1 MKTRTFKLALFISA
15 LLFSFACKKPF
26 EHDAISDSA
35 TLLVVEGTINQ
46 GGQTSIMLSRTLKL
60 ADKSVLQ
67 MEKGA
72 KVQVEGSNNSI
83 LALTESAAGVYT
95 LPNTTFNATLQYRLR
110 IKTIAGK
117 EYLSDLMSVRTT
129 PAIDSLNWRRE
140 RDGVGLYV
148 DAHDS
153 NNNTKYYQ
161 WDYVETWEQRSVGY
175 SDYVYYTVNSSI
187 GTRDYAEI
195 LKMLTCWKNEAST
208 NILISSTTKLSS
220 DVVDDFQLALIP
232 NRSEKLGVRYS
243 ILVKQYA
250 IGKEA
255 YDYLTLMKR
264 NSEQLGSIFDNQ
276 PTDIIGNIKCISNP
290 DERVIGFLN
299 ISQIIEKRIFINNSQ
314 LPSWNFILGCEPI
327 VVKNHTDSL
336 RNAFSSGANL
346 IVTSNIGLDGRIQ
359 SYDANSSLCLDCRT
373 RGGSNVK
380 PIFW

>member
-1 MKTRTFKLALFISA
+1 MKTRVFKLILCISV
-15 LLFSFACKKPF
+15 LLFSLSCKKPF

-46 GGQTSIMLSRTLKL
+46 GGLTNIMLSRTLKL
-60 ADKSVLQ
+60 SDKSVVQ

-95 LPNTTFNATLQYRLR
+95 LPATTFNATLQYRLR

-140 RDGVGLYV
+140 RDGVGLYI

-161 WDYVETWEQRSVGY
+161 WDYLETWEQHSVEF
-175 SDYVYYTVNSSI
+175 SDYVYKDARVQS
-187 GTRDYAEI
+187 RDPLES
-195 LKMLTCWKNEAST
+195 LKIFTCWKNEAST
-208 NILISSTTKLSS
+208 NILISSTAKLSS

-232 NRSEKLGVRYS
+232 NRSERLGIRYS

-255 YDYLTLMKR
+255 FDYLTLMKR
-264 NSEQLGSIFDNQ
+264 NSEQQGSLFDNQ
-276 PTDIIGNIKCISNP
+276 PSDIVGNIKCISNP
-290 DERVIGFLN
+290 NERVIGFVN
-299 ISQIIEKRIFINNSQ
+299 ISQIIEKRIFIGNNQ
-314 LPSWNFILGCEPI
+314 VPAWNFDLTCGAI
-327 VVKNHTDSL
+327 VVRNHKDSL
-336 RNAFSSGANL
+336 NAAFVTGQNL
-346 IVTSNIGLDGRIQ
+346 ITTYNVSAAGTIE
-359 SYDANSSLCLDCRT
+359 SYNGNTAICLDCRT

-380 PIFW
+380 PSFW

>member
-1 MKTRTFKLALFISA
+1 MKTRTLKLILCISV
-15 LLFSFACKKPF
+15 LLFSLSCKKPF

-35 TLLVVEGTINQ
+35 TLLVIEGTINQ
-46 GGQTSIMLSRTLKL
+46 GGLTNIMLSRTLKL
-60 ADKSVLQ
+60 SDKSVVQ

-72 KVQVEGSNNSI
+72 KVQVEGLNNSI

-95 LPNTTFNATLQYRLR
+95 LPATTFNATLQYRLR

-140 RDGVGLYV
+140 RDGVGLYI

-161 WDYVETWEQRSVGY
+161 WDYLETWEQHSVEF
-175 SDYVYYTVNSSI
+175 SDYVYKDARVQS
-187 GTRDYAEI
+187 RDPLES
-195 LKMLTCWKNEAST
+195 LKIFTCWKNEAST
-208 NILISSTTKLSS
+208 NILISSTAKLSS

-232 NRSEKLGVRYS
+232 NRSERLGIRYS

-255 YDYLTLMKR
+255 FDYLTLMKR
-264 NSEQLGSIFDNQ
+264 NSEQQGSLFDNQ
-276 PTDIIGNIKCISNP
+276 PSDIVGNIKCISNP
-290 DERVIGFLN
+290 DERVIGFIN
-299 ISQIIEKRIFINNSQ
+299 ISQIVEKRIFISNNQ
-314 LPSWNFILGCEPI
+314 VPAWNFDLTCSAI
-327 VVKNHTDSL
+327 VVRNHKDSL
-336 RNAFSSGANL
+336 YAAFVTGQNL
-346 IVTSNIGLDGRIQ
+346 ITTYNVSAAGTIE
-359 SYDANSSLCLDCRT
+359 SYNGNTAICLDCRT

-380 PIFW
+380 PSFW

>member
-1 MKTRTFKLALFISA
+1 MKTRTLKLILCISV
-15 LLFSFACKKPF
+15 LLFSLSCKKPF

-46 GGQTSIMLSRTLKL
+46 GGLTNIMLSRTLKL
-60 ADKSVLQ
+60 SDKSVVQ

-72 KVQVEGSNNSI
+72 KVQVEGLNNSI

-95 LPNTTFNATLQYRLR
+95 LPATTFNATLQYRLR

-140 RDGVGLYV
+140 RDGVGLYI

-161 WDYVETWEQRSVGY
+161 WDYLETWEQHSVEF
-175 SDYVYYTVNSSI
+175 SDYVYKDARVQS
-187 GTRDYAEI
+187 RDPLES
-195 LKMLTCWKNEAST
+195 LKIFTCWKNEAST
-208 NILISSTTKLSS
+208 NILISSTAKLSS

-232 NRSEKLGVRYS
+232 NRSERLGIRYS

-255 YDYLTLMKR
+255 FDYLTLMKR
-264 NSEQLGSIFDNQ
+264 NSEQQGSLFDNQ
-276 PTDIIGNIKCISNP
+276 PSDIVGNIKCISNP
-290 DERVIGFLN
+290 DERVIGFIN
-299 ISQIIEKRIFINNSQ
+299 ISQIVEKRIFISNNQ
-314 LPSWNFILGCEPI
+314 VPAWNFDRTCGAI
-327 VVKNHTDSL
+327 VVRNHKDSL
-336 RNAFSSGANL
+336 YAAFVTGQNL
-346 IVTSNIGLDGRIQ
+346 ITTYNVSAAGTIE
-359 SYDANSSLCLDCRT
+359 SYNGNTAICLDCRT

-380 PIFW
+380 PSFW

>member
-1 MKTRTFKLALFISA
+1 MKTRTLKLILCISV
-15 LLFSFACKKPF
+15 LLFSFSCKKPF

-35 TLLVVEGTINQ
+35 TLLVVEGIINQ
-46 GGQTSIMLSRTLKL
+46 GGQTSILLSRTLKL

-95 LPNTTFNATLQYRLR
+95 LPSTTFNATLQYRLR

-140 RDGVGLYV
+140 REGVGLYI

-153 NNNTKYYQ
+153 NNSTKYYQ
-161 WDYVETWEQRSVGY
+161 WDYLETWEQRSVGY
-175 SDYVYYTVNSSI
+175 SDYVYKDSRVQN
-187 GTRDYAEI
+187 RDYLES
-195 LKMLTCWKNEAST
+195 LKIFTCWKNEAST
-208 NILISSTTKLSS
+208 NILISSTAKLSS
-220 DVVDDFQLALIP
+220 DVVDDYQLALIP

-264 NSEQLGSIFDNQ
+264 NSEQLGSLFDNQ
-276 PTDIIGNIKCISNP
+276 PTDIIGNIKCISNS
-290 DERVIGFLN
+290 DERVIGFIN
-299 ISQIIEKRIFINNSQ
+299 ISQIVEKRIFINNSQ
-314 LPSWNFILGCEPI
+314 LPSWNFSLVCEPI
-327 VVKNHTDSL
+327 VVKNHKDSL
-336 RNAFSSGANL
+336 NNAFSTGAILITTYNL
-346 IVTSNIGLDGRIQ
+346 SAFGTIE
-359 SYDANSSLCLDCRT
+359 SYNGNTAICLDCRT

-380 PIFW
+380 PSFW

>member
-1 MKTRTFKLALFISA
+1 
-15 LLFSFACKKPF
+15 
-26 EHDAISDSA
+26 
-35 TLLVVEGTINQ
+35 
-46 GGQTSIMLSRTLKL
+46 
-60 ADKSVLQ
+60 
-67 MEKGA
+67 
-72 KVQVEGSNNSI
+72 
-83 LALTESAAGVYT
+83 
-95 LPNTTFNATLQYRLR
+95 PNTTFNATLQYRLR

-140 RDGVGLYV
+140 REGVGLYI

-161 WDYVETWEQRSVGY
+161 WDYLETWEQRSVGY
-175 SDYVYYTVNSSI
+175 SDYVYKDSRVQN
-187 GTRDYAEI
+187 RDYLES
-195 LKMLTCWKNEAST
+195 LKIFTCWKNEAST

-264 NSEQLGSIFDNQ
+264 NSEQLGSLFDNQ

-314 LPSWNFILGCEPI
+314 LPSWNFSLVCEPI
-327 VVKNHTDSL
+327 VIRNHKDSL
-336 RNAFSSGANL
+336 SNAFSSGALLITTYNL
-346 IVTSNIGLDGRIQ
+346 SSFGTIV
-359 SYDANSSLCLDCRT
+359 SYNGNTALCLDCRT
-373 RGGSNVK
+373 RGGSSVK
-380 PIFW
+380 PSFW

>member
-1 MKTRTFKLALFISA
+1 MKTRIFKLILCISV
-15 LLFSFACKKPF
+15 LLFSLSCKKPF

-35 TLLVVEGTINQ
+35 TLLVVEGIINQ
-46 GGQTSIMLSRTLKL
+46 GGQTNIMLSRTLKI

-83 LALTESAAGVYT
+83 LALTESAAGIYT

-117 EYLSDLMSVRTT
+117 EYLSDLMPVRTT

-175 SDYVYYTVNSSI
+175 SDYVYNTVSSSI
-187 GTRDYAEI
+187 GSRDYAEI
-195 LKMLTCWKNEAST
+195 LKMFTCWKNESST

-327 VVKNHTDSL
+327 VVKNHKDSL

>member
-95 LPNTTFNATLQYRLR
+95 LPSTTFNTTLQYRLR

-117 EYLSDLMSVRTT
+117 EYLSDLMSVRNT

-140 RDGVGLYV
+140 REGVGLYI

-161 WDYVETWEQRSVGY
+161 WDYMETWEQHSVEF
-175 SDYVYYTVNSSI
+175 SDYVYKDARVQS
-187 GTRDYAEI
+187 RDPLESQKI
-195 LKMLTCWKNEAST
+195 FTCWKNEAST
-208 NILISSTTKLSS
+208 NILISSTAKLSS

-232 NRSEKLGVRYS
+232 NRSERLGIRYS

-255 YDYLTLMKR
+255 FDYLTLMKR
-264 NSEQLGSIFDNQ
+264 NSEQQGSLFDNQ
-276 PTDIIGNIKCISNP
+276 PSDIVGNIKCISNP
-290 DERVIGFLN
+290 NERVIGFIN
-299 ISQIIEKRIFINNSQ
+299 ISQVIEKRIFINNSQ
-314 LPSWNFILGCEPI
+314 VPAWNFDLTCGAL
-327 VVKNHTDSL
+327 VVRNHKDSL
-336 RNAFSSGANL
+336 YAAFVTGQNL
-346 IVTSNIGLDGRIQ
+346 ITTYNLGATGTIV
-359 SYDANSSLCLDCRT
+359 SYNGNTAICLDCRT

-380 PIFW
+380 PSFW

>member
-1 MKTRTFKLALFISA
+1 MKTRIFKLILCISV
-15 LLFSFACKKPF
+15 LLFSLSCKKPF

-35 TLLVVEGTINQ
+35 TLLVVEGIINQ

-60 ADKSVLQ
+60 SDNNVVQ

-72 KVQVEGSNNSI
+72 KVQVEGSNSSV
-83 LALTESAAGVYT
+83 LPMTESSAGIYT
-95 LPNTTFNATLQYRLR
+95 LPVTTFNPNLQYRLR

-117 EYLSDLMSVRTT
+117 EYLSDPMSVRTT

-140 RDGVGLYV
+140 RDGVGLYI

-153 NNNTKYYQ
+153 NNSTRYYQ

-175 SDYVYYTVNSSI
+175 SDYVYKNGFI
-187 GTRDYAEI
+187 DFRDYAETLRI
-195 LKMLTCWKNEAST
+195 FTCWKNEAST
-208 NILISSTTKLSS
+208 NILISSTAKLSS

-264 NSEQLGSIFDNQ
+264 NSEQLGSLFDNQ

-314 LPSWNFILGCEPI
+314 LPSWNFVLSCEPI
-327 VVKNHTDSL
+327 VIRNHVDSM
-336 RNAFSSGANL
+336 RNAFSTGANL
-346 IVTSNIGLDGRIQ
+346 IITYNLNFKGEKV
-359 SYDANSSLCLDCRT
+359 SYNGDTATCLDCRT
-373 RGGSNVK
+373 RGGSTVK
-380 PIFW
+380 PSFW

>member
-1 MKTRTFKLALFISA
+1 MKTRTLKLILCISV
-15 LLFSFACKKPF
+15 LLFSFSCKKPF

-35 TLLVVEGTINQ
+35 TLLVVEGIINQ
-46 GGQTSIMLSRTLKL
+46 GGQTNIMLSRTLKL

-83 LALTESAAGVYT
+83 LALTESAAGIYT

-140 RDGVGLYV
+140 REGVGLYI

-161 WDYVETWEQRSVGY
+161 WDYLETWEQRSVGY
-175 SDYVYYTVNSSI
+175 SDYVYKDSRVQN
-187 GTRDYAEI
+187 RDYIES
-195 LKMLTCWKNEAST
+195 LKIFTCWKNEAST

-264 NSEQLGSIFDNQ
+264 NSEQLGSLFDNQ

-314 LPSWNFILGCEPI
+314 LPSWNFSLVCEPI
-327 VVKNHTDSL
+327 VIRNHKDSL
-336 RNAFSSGANL
+336 SNAFSSGALLITTYNL
-346 IVTSNIGLDGRIQ
+346 SAFGTIV
-359 SYDANSSLCLDCRT
+359 SYNGNTALCLDCRT
-373 RGGSNVK
+373 RGGSSVK
-380 PIFW
+380 PSFW

>member
-1 MKTRTFKLALFISA
+1 MKTRIFKLILCISV
-15 LLFSFACKKPF
+15 LLFSLACKKPF

-35 TLLVVEGTINQ
+35 TLLVVEGIINQ
-46 GGQTSIMLSRTLKL
+46 GGQTNIMLSRTLKL

-83 LALTESAAGVYT
+83 LALTESAAGIYT

-140 RDGVGLYV
+140 REGVGLYI

-161 WDYVETWEQRSVGY
+161 WDYLETWEQRSVGY
-175 SDYVYYTVNSSI
+175 SDYVYKDSRVQN
-187 GTRDYAEI
+187 RDYIES
-195 LKMLTCWKNEAST
+195 LKIFTCWKNEAST

-264 NSEQLGSIFDNQ
+264 NSEQLGSLFDNQ

-314 LPSWNFILGCEPI
+314 LPSWNFSLVCEPI
-327 VVKNHTDSL
+327 VIRNHKDSL
-336 RNAFSSGANL
+336 SNAFSSGALLITTYNL
-346 IVTSNIGLDGRIQ
+346 SAFGTIV
-359 SYDANSSLCLDCRT
+359 SYNGNTALCLDCRT
-373 RGGSNVK
+373 RGGSSVK
-380 PIFW
+380 PSFW

>member
-1 MKTRTFKLALFISA
+1 MKTRIFKLILCISV
-15 LLFSFACKKPF
+15 LLFSLACKKPF

-35 TLLVVEGTINQ
+35 TLLVVEGIINQ
-46 GGQTSIMLSRTLKL
+46 GGQTNIMLSRTLKL

-83 LALTESAAGVYT
+83 LALTESAAGIYT
-95 LPNTTFNATLQYRLR
+95 LPNTTFNETLQYRLR

-140 RDGVGLYV
+140 REGVGLYI

-161 WDYVETWEQRSVGY
+161 WDYLETWEQRSVGY
-175 SDYVYYTVNSSI
+175 SDYVYKDSRVQN
-187 GTRDYAEI
+187 RDYIES
-195 LKMLTCWKNEAST
+195 LKIFTCWKNEAST

-264 NSEQLGSIFDNQ
+264 NSEQLGSLFDNQ

-314 LPSWNFILGCEPI
+314 LPSWNFSLVCEPI
-327 VVKNHTDSL
+327 VIRNHKDSL
-336 RNAFSSGANL
+336 SNAFSSGALLITTYNL
-346 IVTSNIGLDGRIQ
+346 SAFGTIV
-359 SYDANSSLCLDCRT
+359 SYNGNTALCLDCRT
-373 RGGSNVK
+373 RGGSSVK
-380 PIFW
+380 PSFW

>member
-1 MKTRTFKLALFISA
+1 MKTRTLKLILCISV
-15 LLFSFACKKPF
+15 LLFSLSCKKPF

-46 GGQTSIMLSRTLKL
+46 GGQTSIMLSRTLKI

-83 LALTESAAGVYT
+83 LALTESAAGIYT

-140 RDGVGLYV
+140 REGVGLYI

-161 WDYVETWEQRSVGY
+161 WDYLETWEQRSVGY
-175 SDYVYYTVNSSI
+175 SDYVYKDSRVQN
-187 GTRDYAEI
+187 RDYIES
-195 LKMLTCWKNEAST
+195 LKIFTCWKNEAST

-264 NSEQLGSIFDNQ
+264 NSEQLGSLFDNQ

-359 SYDANSSLCLDCRT
+359 SYDGNSSLCLDCRT

>member
-1 MKTRTFKLALFISA
+1 MKTRIFKLILCISV
-15 LLFSFACKKPF
+15 LLFSLACKKPF

-35 TLLVVEGTINQ
+35 TLLVVEGIINQ
-46 GGQTSIMLSRTLKL
+46 GGQTSIMLSRTLKI

-83 LALTESAAGVYT
+83 LALTESAAGIYT

-140 RDGVGLYV
+140 QDGVGLYV

-161 WDYVETWEQRSVGY
+161 WDYLETWEQRSVGY
-175 SDYVYYTVNSSI
+175 SDYVYNNVSSSVGI
-187 GTRDYAEI
+187 RDYAET
-195 LKMLTCWKNEAST
+195 LKIFTCWKNEAST
-208 NILISSTTKLSS
+208 NILISSTAKLSS
-220 DVVDDFQLALIP
+220 DVVDDFPLALIP

-255 YDYLTLMKR
+255 YDYLILMKR
-264 NSEQLGSIFDNQ
+264 NSEQLGSLFDNQ

-290 DERVIGFLN
+290 EERVIGFLN

-314 LPSWNFILGCEPI
+314 LPSWNFILSCEPI
-327 VVKNHTDSL
+327 VVKNHVDSM
-336 RNAFSSGANL
+336 RNAFSTGASLITTYNL
-346 IVTSNIGLDGRIQ
+346 DFEGKKV
-359 SYDANSSLCLDCRT
+359 SYNGDTATCLDCRT
-373 RGGSNVK
+373 RGGSTVK
-380 PIFW
+380 PLFW